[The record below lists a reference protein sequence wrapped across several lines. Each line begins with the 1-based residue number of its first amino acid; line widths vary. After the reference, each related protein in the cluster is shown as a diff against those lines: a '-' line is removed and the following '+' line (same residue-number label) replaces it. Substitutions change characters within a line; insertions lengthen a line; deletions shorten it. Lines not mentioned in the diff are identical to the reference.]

1 MVILV
6 HLLKK
11 QLRTLEYCKCS
22 SLCNI
27 DKYLDALSPPN
38 SVFKLSHLKS
48 LGKTKTKTKGLD
60 NWGYVESVK
69 LEELKCMVSELI
81 SLETLCFHRKCRG
94 PAGGA
99 GVCPPRG
106 KDVQPHGS
114 AGRGVPGVFPLHGG
128 PVCGGGTEGRPS
140 RLPPQVLLFAA
151 LDHRPSGSVTH
162 GAWWSSLVAAAL
174 RVQQPCRVAE
184 RAIQRCRGWRRGLWA
199 PAATVRPFLAPAQT
213 LGLFCLVSWVM
224 REMKYYPSPR
234 AGDRKRS

>member
-1 MVILV
+1 
-6 HLLKK
+6 
-11 QLRTLEYCKCS
+11 
-22 SLCNI
+22 
-27 DKYLDALSPPN
+27 
-38 SVFKLSHLKS
+38 
-48 LGKTKTKTKGLD
+48 
-60 NWGYVESVK
+60 
-69 LEELKCMVSELI
+69 MVSELI

-94 PAGGA
+94 PAGGT
-99 GVCPPRG
+99 GLCPPRG

-140 RLPPQVLLFAA
+140 RLPSQVLLFAA
-151 LDHRPSGSVTH
+151 LDHRPSGNVTH

-174 RVQQPCRVAE
+174 RVQQPCRVTE
-184 RAIQRCRGWRRGLWA
+184 RAIQRCRGWQRGLQA

-213 LGLFCLVSWVM
+213 LGLFCLVSWVI